1 MVRLSR
7 MKKVLEGLS
16 DPDEKVRRRSWE
28 ELEKIAEYDISYL
41 SRHRLYLRSLLW
53 HRLKGIREDAWNHL
67 ALYKLLYV
75 EGLKRA
81 LSAKSDKVKIE
92 AWSHYSD
99 LLNLEIV
106 TKEELIKE
114 REHFWKLLKS
124 YYPTI
129 RKRAWN
135 VFPILVKEGIFQEN
149 DKERYISF
157 MRSPKPSVRIR
168 AWQKA
173 VILLNQGFLTKEDIL
188 NNLNYIN
195 ELLTK
200 ESNIKRLAQRILKVL
215 NF

>member
-1 MVRLSR
+1 VGELSR
-7 MKKVLEGLS
+7 IRKILDGLR
-16 DPDEKVRRRSWE
+16 DPDEKVRQRSWE
-28 ELEKIAEYDISYL
+28 EVEKIAEYDISYL
-41 SRHRLYLRSLLW
+41 ARHRLYLRSLLW
-53 HRLKGIREDAWNHL
+53 HRLKGVREDAWKHL
-67 ALYKLLYV
+67 AVYKLLYV
-75 EGLKRA
+75 EGLKKT

-92 AWSHYSD
+92 AWSHYYD

-106 TKEELIKE
+106 TKDDLIKE

-135 VFPILVKEGIFQEN
+135 VFPVLVKEGVFQKG
-149 DKERYISF
+149 DRERYLSF
-157 MRSPKPSVRIR
+157 MRSPKPGIRIK

-173 VILLNQGFLTKEDIL
+173 VVLVNLGFLTKEDIS

-200 ESNIKRLAQRILKVL
+200 ESNIKKMAQRILKVL
-215 NF
+215 GV